1 MTTVRMFTVDAFTN
15 ECFLG
20 NPAAVC
26 LDTESQPIPDDTKQK
41 MAAEMNLSE
50 TAFVR
55 PLRAEEHLDTGNRF
69 NLRWF
74 TPLTEVKMCGHATL
88 ATAFIIFDRLKNPS
102 PEITFETLS
111 GELIVRRDGDFLEM
125 DFPTGTIQPE
135 NTADHQSLLKA
146 LLGNSDAV
154 EEVVLCEA
162 LKYLLVR
169 LKDGWTREEF
179 EHWSPPVGSLPEAD
193 KTGKMIL
200 VIVTVKGPPEKG
212 FVDKDGT
219 PYDFVSRSFAPWTGV
234 PEDPVTGSAHTVLS
248 QYWSQHLDKNDFY
261 ARQCSRRGGDVWVM
275 RQGERTVLRG
285 QAVSMLEAQFH
296 L

>member
-55 PLRAEEHLDTGNRF
+55 PLRAEEHLDT
-69 NLRWF
+69 
-74 TPLTEVKMCGHATL
+74 E
-88 ATAFIIFDRLKNPS
+88 NPS